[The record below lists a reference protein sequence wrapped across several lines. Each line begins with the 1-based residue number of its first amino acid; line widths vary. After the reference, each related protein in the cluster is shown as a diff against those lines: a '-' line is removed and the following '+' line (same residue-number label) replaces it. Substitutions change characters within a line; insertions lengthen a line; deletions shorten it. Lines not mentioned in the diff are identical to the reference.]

1 MKQKYKWL
9 IGALAT
15 SFMLTTSCVDEIKF
29 GNSFLD
35 KPAGGTAT
43 IDTVFGSA
51 IYTQQFLNGIYGR
64 QYYGLPYYNGTYVP
78 SSSDTYTGKFE
89 ALTDCWQLHWS
100 GANLYSQYYNGS
112 HTAKYSR
119 RQDKFCYNDEKVWEV
134 VRECWILME
143 NIDRVPDLSESEKA
157 RMIAEAKCL
166 IAVRYFDMFRHYG
179 GLPLV
184 YASFS
189 GTDAS
194 YDYPR
199 ATVEKT
205 VEYMIDLLDQA
216 IDGGAL
222 PWAYDGGKPETSNQY
237 TGRWTKA
244 GAMALKCKI
253 WQFAASPLFNDVQGY
268 AGGGSEA
275 EQQHLVWYG
284 GKRTDLWDKCLK
296 ACQDFF
302 EAVEQNGFYA
312 LRTATAKTA
321 AQYRQAYR
329 MGYIY
334 QGSTEVIHSVRVK
347 TTDNFSNNTYK
358 WHEWQMEDHVERFNY
373 TPTQEYIEMFPWAD
387 GKPFDWDELLRR
399 EEEGGIGRDTMF
411 VKGEIVNHYQDPILT
426 RDPRLYETARINGVP
441 VELNFTTGEMAGD
454 HTFENW
460 VGGYDADLDPESE
473 TNLFA
478 TGYANLKYFLGPEY
492 LRQYTQWVTLRLS
505 DLMLTYA
512 EALLQAQND
521 NTSALIWIDK
531 VRDRVGLKG
540 LVECNPDKR
549 LDSDHDA
556 LLEELLRERVCELG
570 MEDSRFFDLIR
581 YKRQDLFEKRLHGLR
596 IFRPNPNATGED
608 DKYLKKPW
616 FSSTDY
622 GKTDQPVNFKYEK
635 FELANPVRYWWK
647 YGFDPKWYLSPFP
660 QTEINKGYGLI
671 QNPGW

>member
-216 IDGGAL
+216 IDL
-222 PWAYDGGKPETSNQY
+222 S
-237 TGRWTKA
+237 
-244 GAMALKCKI
+244 L
-253 WQFAASPLFNDVQGY
+253 
-268 AGGGSEA
+268 
-275 EQQHLVWYG
+275 
-284 GKRTDLWDKCLK
+284 
-296 ACQDFF
+296 
-302 EAVEQNGFYA
+302 
-312 LRTATAKTA
+312 
-321 AQYRQAYR
+321 
-329 MGYIY
+329 
-334 QGSTEVIHSVRVK
+334 IH
-347 TTDNFSNNTYK
+347 
-358 WHEWQMEDHVERFNY
+358 
-373 TPTQEYIEMFPWAD
+373 I
-387 GKPFDWDELLRR
+387 
-399 EEEGGIGRDTMF
+399 
-411 VKGEIVNHYQDPILT
+411 
-426 RDPRLYETARINGVP
+426 
-441 VELNFTTGEMAGD
+441 
-454 HTFENW
+454 
-460 VGGYDADLDPESE
+460 
-473 TNLFA
+473 
-478 TGYANLKYFLGPEY
+478 
-492 LRQYTQWVTLRLS
+492 
-505 DLMLTYA
+505 
-512 EALLQAQND
+512 
-521 NTSALIWIDK
+521 
-531 VRDRVGLKG
+531 
-540 LVECNPDKR
+540 
-549 LDSDHDA
+549 
-556 LLEELLRERVCELG
+556 
-570 MEDSRFFDLIR
+570 
-581 YKRQDLFEKRLHGLR
+581 
-596 IFRPNPNATGED
+596 
-608 DKYLKKPW
+608 
-616 FSSTDY
+616 
-622 GKTDQPVNFKYEK
+622 
-635 FELANPVRYWWK
+635 
-647 YGFDPKWYLSPFP
+647 
-660 QTEINKGYGLI
+660 
-671 QNPGW
+671 